1 MARAELQMFKEDEL
15 VMYGS
20 TGVCRVK
27 EIGRPSF
34 VDKDDKRIYYLLEPV
49 FQSGVIYTPIDNE
62 KVPIRAVISAES
74 ASELLNNLDEL
85 EIDDY
90 KCKSSQQLSQHY
102 QSILENHCCA
112 DLLAMT
118 KSIYIKSMVADRNKK
133 HLGQIDK
140 RYMKRAEDLV
150 YSEFAVALDTDRE
163 DVERYIKDKLGKYI
177 I

>member
-1 MARAELQMFKEDEL
+1 MFKENEL

-34 VDKDDKRIYYLLEPV
+34 VDRDDERIYYLLEPV
-49 FQSGVIYTPIDNE
+49 FQSGVIYAPIDND
-62 KVPIRAVISAES
+62 KIPIRAVISAES
-74 ASELLNNLDEL
+74 ASQLLDHFDEI
-85 EIDDY
+85 EVDDY

-102 QSILENHCCA
+102 QSIIENHCCA

-118 KSIYIKSMVADRNKK
+118 KSIYIKSMVAGRNKK

-140 RYMKRAEDLV
+140 RYMKRAEDLI
-150 YSEFAVALDTDRE
+150 YSEIAVALDTNRE